1 MNDLDLMVAGAMVSF
16 LAFAG
21 AYIAIRHRANETPV
35 DSFAPIQVDTSPGS
49 SASADHQMHAPAVA
63 RPPIDGR

>member
-21 AYIAIRHRANETPV
+21 AYIAIRHWANDTPV
-35 DSFAPIQVDTSPGS
+35 DSYKPTQADQRSGAD
-49 SASADHQMHAPAVA
+49 ASADKALRTPVVA
-63 RPPIDGR
+63 QPHIDAR